1 MQRSGELLHTCVVV
15 RGIKLAASE
24 KGRTEQ
30 SNREQSILGG
40 YVKSLKVQRQS
51 YKRLNWSF
59 RRSRKRRSLPPVASG
74 NMSNGGECSFL
85 LGSSN
90 KRQQRQH

>member
-24 KGRTEQ
+24 KGRIEQ
-30 SNREQSILGG
+30 SSREQSILGG
-40 YVKSLKVQRQS
+40 YVMSSKVQRQS
-51 YKRLNWSF
+51 YKRLIWSF
-59 RRSRKRRSLPPVASG
+59 KRRRKRRSPPVASG

-85 LGSSN
+85 LGSSK